1 MHNLALIYNKH
12 DSIGLRETKAE
23 LRKANNLKT
32 KNMGKIK
39 VLSIMF
45 SAVIFGLF
53 ALVTE
58 INAQVETKADTQ
70 NIDQKSSFQSTK
82 SEMTFSYFSSAN
94 SFYDND
100 ELIGRDV
107 QFKINGVTMNVGL
120 IKLTKGTW
128 EFNTGFAKGK
138 LFENKVELSCPNS
151 ILNDSRFTYKADKIE
166 KSEGKILLKG
176 NARITYSDNNL
187 IETDE
192 IVIIII

>member
-1 MHNLALIYNKH
+1 MK
-12 DSIGLRETKAE
+12 
-23 LRKANNLKT
+23 
-32 KNMGKIK
+32 KNQIL
-39 VLSIMF
+39 VIIF
-45 SAVIFGLF
+45 SSMIFGLF
-53 ALVTE
+53 SIVNE

-70 NIDQKSSFQSTK
+70 NIDQKSSFQTTK

-138 LFENKVELSCPNS
+138 LFQNRVELSCPND
-151 ILNDSRFTYKADKIE
+151 IINDSRFKYKADKIE
-166 KSEGKILLKG
+166 KLEGKILLKG
-176 NARITYSDNNL
+176 NARINYSDNNL

-192 IVIIII
+192 ID

>member
-1 MHNLALIYNKH
+1 MKRIT
-12 DSIGLRETKAE
+12 I
-23 LRKANNLKT
+23 
-32 KNMGKIK
+32 
-39 VLSIMF
+39 LSLMS
-45 SAVIFGLF
+45 SAIIFGF
-53 ALVTE
+53 FTSVTE
-58 INAQVETKADTQ
+58 IDAQVETKADTK
-70 NIDQKSSFQSTK
+70 NIDQKSSFQTTK

-138 LFENKVELSCPNS
+138 LFQNKVELSCPND
-151 ILNDSRFTYKADKIE
+151 IINDIRFKYTADKIE

-176 NARITYSDNNL
+176 NARITYTDSNV

>member
-1 MHNLALIYNKH
+1 
-12 DSIGLRETKAE
+12 
-23 LRKANNLKT
+23 
-32 KNMGKIK
+32 MGKIK

-128 EFNTGFAKGK
+128 EFNTGFAKG
-138 LFENKVELSCPNS
+138 
-151 ILNDSRFTYKADKIE
+151 
-166 KSEGKILLKG
+166 
-176 NARITYSDNNL
+176 
-187 IETDE
+187 
-192 IVIIII
+192 